1 VRVAATSRATFG
13 PSNNDLTDIK
23 PAGLADEEHS
33 RSGLVQPATGSIRS
47 ALTPISQAITMAIH
61 RWSARVILLTLG
73 LVALRSSL
81 AADEGVASLPVSQFA
96 AAGIRTVPVRSAPA
110 NRLTHLPAHVQIP
123 NAQQRIVAAPVGGL
137 VTAVMVG
144 VGEPVKEGQVM
155 ARLVSPQLLELQR
168 ELAQAAA
175 ERERTQQALAR
186 DERLLAEGLIAASRV
201 EGSRAADRHAAATMT
216 EKRGLLALTGARP
229 GRAGELALIAPMN
242 GIVLAQ
248 STRAGERVEPATTLF
263 HVARLDLL
271 DLDIELPL
279 AAAARVAIGAAVRV
293 PESGA
298 LGTVIAI
305 GRAVSDG
312 QTLKVRAR
320 MTAGLAGLNPGQHVE
335 AEIETRS
342 AGAAAPLWL
351 VPGSAVVRLGKG
363 GAQAAV
369 FAQRG
374 EKYLAVAAQVVGE
387 SGSDLVIEA
396 SLKEA
401 ESVVSDGASQLKAAL
416 AGLGK

>member
-1 VRVAATSRATFG
+1 
-13 PSNNDLTDIK
+13 
-23 PAGLADEEHS
+23 
-33 RSGLVQPATGSIRS
+33 
-47 ALTPISQAITMAIH
+47 MAIH

-186 DERLLAEGLIAASRV
+186 DERLLAEGLIATSRV
-201 EGSRAADRHAAATMT
+201 EASRAADRHAAATLT

-351 VPGSAVVRLGKG
+351 VPGTAVVRLGKG